1 MKRSL
6 ECFLCI
12 LVLLAATHPAA
23 AQQDQTAG
31 HSEPGQ
37 TAQSHAPVLSLSG
50 AFALAEKQNLD
61 LAAARMQ
68 SAVAQAGVRIAGE
81 RPNPT
86 ASFAALRDTPH
97 QSLFFDQQIET
108 ASKRKK
114 RIDLAKQEGL
124 LTASDIAATE
134 RQVRRSVREAY
145 FGLAFAR
152 RVTSEKSD
160 IAQLAL
166 RLREIAQAR
175 FQAGDIAQLELTQAQ
190 LEWSRANADAQIAK
204 RDEQIALTQLN
215 LLLNEPSESD
225 WDLADTL
232 EKLPGALTL
241 DDLVAR
247 ATQSNS
253 EIARLAQE
261 AKVEESRAILFK
273 AERIPNLGLEFG
285 MDFNAPG
292 QDGFRIGPRGQIT
305 MELPLFNRNQGE
317 IQQTSAALAAIEAQ
331 ETAKKRAVAAEVE
344 SAYYELTSREAEVA
358 LYRQELVPSSRK
370 LADLTEESYQ
380 SGKANI
386 LMVIGAQRDVQ
397 QVDSEYLNSLLAMQ
411 TSIAALEEVVGT
423 PLE

>member
-6 ECFLCI
+6 EFFLCI
-12 LVLLAATHPAA
+12 LVLLAATRPAV

-37 TAQSHAPVLSLSG
+37 TAQTPAPVLTLSG
-50 AFALAEKQNLD
+50 AFDLAVKQNLD
-61 LAAARMQ
+61 LQAARMQ
-68 SAVAQAGVRIAGE
+68 RAVALAGVKIAGE

-86 ASFAALRDTPH
+86 ASFATLRDTPH

-124 LTASDIAATE
+124 LTATDIAATE

-166 RLREIAQAR
+166 RLKDIAEAR

-225 WDLADTL
+225 WDLADGL

-241 DDLVAR
+241 DDLVTR

-253 EIARLAQE
+253 DMARLAQE
-261 AKVEESRAILFK
+261 AKVEESRAILYK
-273 AERIPNLGLEFG
+273 AERIPNLGIEFG

-317 IQQTSAALAAIEAQ
+317 IAQTSAALAAIEGQ
-331 ETAKKRAVAAEVE
+331 EAAKKRAIAAEVE
-344 SAYYELTSREAEVA
+344 SSYYELTSREAEVA

-411 TSIAALEEVVGT
+411 TSIAALEEIVGT

>member
-12 LVLLAATHPAA
+12 LVLLATARPAA

-37 TAQSHAPVLSLSG
+37 PAQKTAPVLTLSS
-50 AFALAEKQNLD
+50 AFDLAEKQNLD
-61 LAAARMQ
+61 LQAARMQ
-68 SAVAQAGVRIAGE
+68 SAVAQASVRIAGE

-108 ASKRKK
+108 ASKRQK

-124 LTASDIAATE
+124 LTSSDIAATE

-166 RLREIAQAR
+166 RLKEIAEAR

-215 LLLNEPSESD
+215 LLLNEPSESN
-225 WDLADTL
+225 WDLADSL
-232 EKLPGALTL
+232 ENLPGTLTL

-273 AERIPNLGLEFG
+273 AERIPNLGIEFG

-292 QDGFRIGPRGQIT
+292 QDGFKIGPRGQIT

-317 IQQTSAALAAIEAQ
+317 LEQTSAALAAIEAQ
-331 ETAKKRAVAAEVE
+331 EAAKKRAIAAEVQ

-397 QVDSEYLNSLLAMQ
+397 QVDSEYLNSLLSMQ

>member
-1 MKRSL
+1 MKRRL
-6 ECFLCI
+6 ECFVC
-12 LVLLAATHPAA
+12 LLAVLAMVRPAA
-23 AQQDQTAG
+23 AQQEQAAA
-31 HSEPGQ
+31 HAEPGQ
-37 TAQSHAPVLSLSG
+37 TAQMNAPILTLPG
-50 AFALAEKQNLD
+50 ALDLAEKQNLD
-61 LAAARMQ
+61 LQAARLQ
-68 SAVAQAGVRIAGE
+68 RAVSLAGVKIAGE

-86 ASFAALRDTPH
+86 ASVAVLRDTPH
-97 QSLFFDQQIET
+97 ESLFFDQQIET

-114 RIDLAKQEGL
+114 RIDLARQQGL
-124 LTASDIAATE
+124 LTASDITAIE

-160 IAQLAL
+160 IAKLAS
-166 RLREIAQAR
+166 RLKEIAEAR
-175 FQAGDIAQLELTQAQ
+175 FQAGDIAQLEVTQAQ

-204 RDEQIALTQLN
+204 RNEQIALTQLN
-215 LLLNEPSESD
+215 LLLNEPSESN
-225 WDLADTL
+225 WDLADSL
-232 EKLPGALTL
+232 ENLPGALTL

-253 EIARLAQE
+253 EITRLAQE

-273 AERIPNLGLEFG
+273 AERIPNIGLEFG

-292 QDGFRIGPRGQIT
+292 QGGFKIGPRGQIT
-305 MELPLFNRNQGE
+305 MALPLFNRNQGE
-317 IQQTSAALAAIEAQ
+317 IAQTSAALAAIEGQ
-331 ETAKKRAVAAEVE
+331 EAAKKRAIAAQVE

-370 LADLTEESYQ
+370 LAELTEESYQ

-411 TSIAALEEVVGT
+411 TSI
-423 PLE
+423 